1 MTLPKNR
8 SNFEE
13 LIKKWIILEENTID
27 SASDLIN
34 QSKNPIVKN
43 IIDLIKLDSEKHKH
57 ILESI
62 RLSLDHTVTFS
73 TDDLKVVDS
82 FVEKHASLEKN
93 AVETAEQAI
102 EMSSL
107 PIPRFLLEQL
117 LVDEK
122 KHDSY
127 MEELNELKAYIAKDT

>member
-117 LVDEK
+117 LADEK

>member
-73 TDDLKVVDS
+73 TDDLIVVDS

-93 AVETAEQAI
+93 AIETAEQAI

-127 MEELNELKAYIAKDT
+127 MEELNELKTNIAKDT